1 MIDFISAKDGGI
13 QMFTNNGIAGFAK
26 SAKSIAYVMQTKGV
40 ADTVYSS
47 STMDFASEEG
57 FATDDGA
64 TELWI
69 AATEIYNWNVNKVA

>member
-40 ADTVYSS
+40 ADTVYGSS
-47 STMDFASEEG
+47 NAIIKSKLKLRREQ
-57 FATDDGA
+57 
-64 TELWI
+64 
-69 AATEIYNWNVNKVA
+69 